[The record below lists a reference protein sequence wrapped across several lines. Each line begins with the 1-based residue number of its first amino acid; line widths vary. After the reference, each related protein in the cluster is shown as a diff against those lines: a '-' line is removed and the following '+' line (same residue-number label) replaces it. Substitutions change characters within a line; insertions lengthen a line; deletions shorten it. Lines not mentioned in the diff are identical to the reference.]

1 MGTDGFPPLHACGTE
16 TVKRAPSKPLDAI
29 VAERHRKTHLTSRSG
44 CDRANGSRLRLL
56 RRRNTGRRRFF
67 LTGVRPFGRHPRR
80 RGLVLTRFCSFAREE
95 TLESLGEALELAH
108 GTNTFESNPKRG
120 WRAKSS
126 VFRLYRSSLG
136 NLESRL
142 FSRTLPL
149 KKNRP
154 ASARSRA
161 ARLWSENL
169 CTPFTRTIRYN

>member
-1 MGTDGFPPLHACGTE
+1 MAGARLFGSEF
-16 TVKRAPSKPLDAI
+16 
-29 VAERHRKTHLTSRSG
+29 
-44 CDRANGSRLRLL
+44 DRANGSRLRVLH
-56 RRRNTGRRRFF
+56 RRNTGGRRFF
-67 LTGVRPFGRHPRR
+67 LTGVRLFGRHPRR
-80 RGLVLTRFCSFAREE
+80 SGLVLTRYCSFAREE

-126 VFRLYRSSLG
+126 AFRLYRSSLG

-154 ASARSRA
+154 AVEGILVYAWPVRGLLGRNRLTGRFFSREGISCLSSAGRTPRSPYGA
-161 ARLWSENL
+161 SPPGAS
-169 CTPFTRTIRYN
+169 